1 MMSKDEVFKVV
12 EQMGLRPEQ
21 DSDGDIVFCYQ
32 MKPIIIILN
41 NDEPYMSVMLYQFH
55 EIDEG
60 EDTKVL
66 AACNLATRKLKLA
79 KVYVDESY
87 KNVTAVC
94 ESFYTDEQ
102 SLEQNLR
109 RSLGALGIVMSVF
122 RKTLMEFEE

>member
-1 MMSKDEVFKVV
+1 MD
-12 EQMGLRPEQ
+12 LRPEQ
-21 DSDGDIVFCYQ
+21 DSDGDIMFCYQ

-41 NDEPYMSVMLYQFH
+41 DDEPYISIMLYQFH

-66 AACNLATRKLKLA
+66 AACNQVTRKLKLA

-102 SLEQNLR
+102 SLEQNIQ
-109 RSLGALGIVMSVF
+109 RSLGALGIVMSEF